1 MVNSSSARK
10 RKHGGSV
17 ASSRRTA
24 LSSTTMESRPMKY
37 QAGGSGIHRPLNG
50 NQNGTKFPDYGSEYR
65 AKKGKGDVKRK
76 NKPDPYAYVPLKKE
90 SLNKR
95 KKAKFEGQFKG
106 LVSAAQK
113 GSASGKKSGKM
124 IKKMKHLKM

>member
-1 MVNSSSARK
+1 
-10 RKHGGSV
+10 
-17 ASSRRTA
+17 
-24 LSSTTMESRPMKY
+24 MKY

-106 LVSAAQK
+106 IVKAAQK
-113 GSASGKKSGKM
+113 GSAAGKKIRENYKKDETFKNVMNRFVVKM
-124 IKKMKHLKM
+124 S